1 MRRNAYFCPVKGKVL
16 LYGAALALLT
26 VALKAIEYKFFII
39 GHWIELYVGAVAALF
54 AGVGIWAGLRLTRK
68 KEVVVE
74 KEVEV
79 VKEVPVFIDRA
90 NFVLNE
96 NLLKQLSISKREYE
110 VLALIAG
117 GLSNREIAEK
127 LFVSENTVKTHSS
140 RLFEK
145 LDVSRR
151 TQAVEK
157 AKTLGLIP

>member
-1 MRRNAYFCPVKGKVL
+1 VKKIV
-16 LYGAALALLT
+16 LYGAVLGLLILI
-26 VALKAIEYKFFII
+26 LKYIEYKV
-39 GHWIELYVGAVAALF
+39 YVKDQRMEIYMGLIALLF
-54 AGVGIWAGLRLTRK
+54 TVVGIWAGIKFRGK
-68 KEVVVE
+68 KEVVLV

-79 VKEVPVFIDRA
+79 VKEVPVLIDRE

-110 VLALIAG
+110 VLELIAG
-117 GLSNREIAEK
+117 GMSNKEIADK
-127 LFVSENTVKTHSS
+127 LFVSENTIKTHSS

-157 AKTLGLIP
+157 AKSLGLLP